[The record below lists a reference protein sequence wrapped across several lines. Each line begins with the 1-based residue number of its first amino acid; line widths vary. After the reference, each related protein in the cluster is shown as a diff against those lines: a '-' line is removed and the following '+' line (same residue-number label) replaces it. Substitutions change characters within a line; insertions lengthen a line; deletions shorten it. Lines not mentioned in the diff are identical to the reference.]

1 MTPADYKLLL
11 TRSQKWAVGLP
22 LLMFI
27 LFPLAFLFLFNAPG
41 FEEFSAD
48 NRAPF
53 FPAFPLMFFLGFA
66 AFYAWT
72 VLSLPYQI
80 SVTRDRKLVFKSVVR
95 SRSVKVSELLSIE
108 PRSLHIQVGISGYLL
123 KHRNG
128 TIRFPG
134 QFTGQYILLYELKQ
148 ANPALEIKGC

>member
-1 MTPADYKLLL
+1 VTPAEYKLLL
-11 TRSQKWAVGLP
+11 TRSQKLAVGMP
-22 LLMFI
+22 LVMFI
-27 LFPLAFLFLFNAPG
+27 LFPLGFLFLFNSPG
-41 FEEFSAD
+41 FERFSAD
-48 NRAPF
+48 NQPPF
-53 FPAFPLMFFLGFA
+53 FPAFPLVFFLGVA

-72 VLSLPYQI
+72 VLSLPYRI
-80 SVTRDRKLVFKSVVR
+80 SVTRDRKLIFKSIMR

-108 PRSLHIQVGISGYLL
+108 PHSLSIQAGISGYLL

-128 TIRFPG
+128 KIRFPG

>member
-1 MTPADYKLLL
+1 VTPADYKLLL
-11 TRSQKWAVGLP
+11 TRSQKLAVGMP
-22 LLMFI
+22 LVMFI
-27 LFPLAFLFLFNAPG
+27 LFPLGFLFLFFSPG

-48 NRAPF
+48 NQPPF
-53 FPAFPLMFFLGFA
+53 FPAFPLVFFLGFA

-80 SVTRDRKLVFKSVVR
+80 SVTRDRKLVFKSLMR
-95 SRSVKVSELLSIE
+95 SRSVKVSELISIE
-108 PRSLHIQVGISGYLL
+108 PRSLSIQAGLSGYLL

-128 TIRFPG
+128 SIRFPG
-134 QFTGQYILLYELKQ
+134 QFTGQYLLLYELKQ